1 MGDRPMDEDTLR
13 MEADTPMTGVVLIFT
28 QGPWGSGDDAA
39 RAAKRLAE
47 KAGMNISPPKTGG
60 GIMRFSLSGD
70 GKSDMDYLRI
80 VDMMFSS
87 FPEYMPQMIPITEAD
102 DGE

>member
-1 MGDRPMDEDTLR
+1 MGDRSMDEDTLR
-13 MEADTPMTGVVLIFT
+13 MEAATPMTGAVLIFT
-28 QGPWGSGDDAA
+28 QGPWGAGDDAA
-39 RAAKRLAE
+39 KTAERMAK
-47 KAGMNISPPKTGG
+47 KAGMIMSSPQKGG

-70 GKSDMDYLRI
+70 GFSDMDYLRI
-80 VDMMFSS
+80 VDRLFSS